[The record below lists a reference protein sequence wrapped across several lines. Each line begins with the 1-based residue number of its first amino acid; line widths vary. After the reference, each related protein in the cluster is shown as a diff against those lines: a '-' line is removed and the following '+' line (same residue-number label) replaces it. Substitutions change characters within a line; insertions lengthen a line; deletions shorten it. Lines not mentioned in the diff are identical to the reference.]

1 MRNIARKRRARLA
14 ETRVML
20 RAISREIDAV
30 LQLADVIV
38 SAALFVLIVRIPV
51 FGVTRAGIEL
61 LPLGLAAA
69 LAWPLALRAFHLYD
83 SQRRDSVAQ
92 ISSSLALAA
101 LISALALAAV
111 AFMTSVPVEAS
122 FPTVFAGAQLAVL
135 GGMRILSLGLMRLFR
150 RAGHNTRNV
159 LIAGSGPRAAY
170 VEDVIANHPEW
181 GLCVIGFV
189 DESLP
194 KRGSAVQPSRVFPL
208 SAIAEILAD
217 QVIDEVIVAVPRSKL
232 EEMVRV
238 VDAATS
244 AGVPITLLSD
254 VFGDLLPAPRVKRF
268 GSLPALSF
276 APVHHSAGWLAMK
289 RTLDVAGSVLLLV
302 LASPVIALAALA
314 IKLGSPGPVFF
325 QQVRCSLNGRLF
337 RMPKLRTMV
346 ADAEARRDALTEHNE
361 MDGPVFKMRRDPRIT
376 AVGRFLRRFSL
387 DELPQLWSVLRGDM
401 SLVGPRPALPSEVA
415 AYRTA
420 ERRRLSMRPGITCLW
435 QVSGRNKIGFED
447 WVRLDLEYIDT
458 WSLASDFTILLR
470 TLPAVLRG
478 DGAS

>member
-1 MRNIARKRRARLA
+1 MPKRGF
-14 ETRVML
+14 ML

-30 LQLADVIV
+30 LQLADVVV

-51 FGVTRAGIEL
+51 FGVARAGLEL

-69 LAWPLALRAFHLYD
+69 LAWPLSLRAFNLYD
-83 SQRRDSVAQ
+83 SRRRDSVAQ
-92 ISSSLALAA
+92 VSSSLALAA
-101 LISALALAAV
+101 LISALGQAAV
-111 AFMTSVPVEAS
+111 AFLTSVPVEDS
-122 FPTVFAGAQLAVL
+122 FPLVVAGAQLSVL
-135 GGMRILSLGLMRLFR
+135 GGMRVISLGAVRLFR

-170 VEDVIANHPEW
+170 VEDVIANHPQW
-181 GLCVIGFV
+181 GLRVIGFI
-189 DESLP
+189 DANFP
-194 KRGSAVQPSRVFPL
+194 KRGPAVQASRVFPL
-208 SAIAEILAD
+208 SAIEEILAD

-232 EEMVRV
+232 EEVVRV

-276 APVHHSAGWLAMK
+276 APVHHSAGWLAVK
-289 RTLDVAGSVLLLV
+289 RVIDIVCSALLLV
-302 LASPVIALAALA
+302 LAAPVIALSALA
-314 IKLGSPGPVFF
+314 IKLSSHGPVIF
-325 QQVRCSLNGRLF
+325 QQVRCSVNGRLF

-346 ADAEARRDALTEHNE
+346 VDAEARKEALAGHNE

-376 AVGRFLRRFSL
+376 AVGRFLRRYSL
-387 DELPQLWSVLRGDM
+387 DELPQLFSVLRGDM

-458 WSLASDFTILLR
+458 WSLTRDFTILLR